1 MIVRIWFYH
10 FSNVA
15 HYLTKNLIPS
25 DHGSHAIAKCIMHEK
40 LSWKNRTPLK
50 SFIQKSGPWESTLS
64 ILTTTCLVIG
74 PLDPLPLSLTKIFSL
89 SFYPFSSSLS
99 IEEQSRHAKLNSLKR
114 SKHQRKTTSKFP
126 SQIFLLN
133 PHGCKLFF
141 DLWKTNKKKILFSP
155 TFIAF
160 GRLLFCF
167 LLELVGLCSSLCV
180 FNKLVY
186 FQLNGFNSTP
196 HMIIW
201 RLMSSDVIGCCLFLP
216 CNYLFQFGACW
227 LSVLI
232 FVAFSFGIWMQILE
246 VLPIGYFKKS
256 FYAVLGN

>member
-1 MIVRIWFYH
+1 MHITLPRTWSHQIMAPTELQ
-10 FSNVA
+10 NA
-15 HYLTKNLIPS
+15 LCTKSLAGRTE
-25 DHGSHAIAKCIMHEK
+25 HRWSH
-40 LSWKNRTPLK
+40 
-50 SFIQKSGPWESTLS
+50 SFKKVGPGNPPFPFLQQH
-64 ILTTTCLVIG
+64 V
-74 PLDPLPLSLTKIFSL
+74 LSLAHWTHSPSL
-89 SFYPFSSSLS
+89 LQKYFLFLFFLFLLHYQLKNKADTP
-99 IEEQSRHAKLNSLKR
+99 KLNSLKR

-216 CNYLFQFGACW
+216 CNLFASIWCLLVECLDFCCFLFWYMNANIGSSANR
-227 LSVLI
+227 VL
-232 FVAFSFGIWMQILE
+232 
-246 VLPIGYFKKS
+246 
-256 FYAVLGN
+256 

>member
-1 MIVRIWFYH
+1 MHITLPRTWSHQIMAPTQLQ
-10 FSNVA
+10 NA
-15 HYLTKNLIPS
+15 LCTKNLAGRTE
-25 DHGSHAIAKCIMHEK
+25 HRWSH
-40 LSWKNRTPLK
+40 
-50 SFIQKSGPWESTLS
+50 SFKKVGPGNPPFPFLQQH
-64 ILTTTCLVIG
+64 V
-74 PLDPLPLSLTKIFSL
+74 LSLAHWTHSPSL
-89 SFYPFSSSLS
+89 LQKYFLFLFLPFSSSLS

-196 HMIIW
+196 HMILW
-201 RLMSSDVIGCCLFLP
+201 RLMSSDMIGCCLFLP
-216 CNYLFQFGACW
+216 CNLFASIWCLLVECLDFCCFLFWYMNASIGSSANR
-227 LSVLI
+227 VL
-232 FVAFSFGIWMQILE
+232 
-246 VLPIGYFKKS
+246 
-256 FYAVLGN
+256 

>member
-1 MIVRIWFYH
+1 MHITLPRTWSHQIMAPTQLQ
-10 FSNVA
+10 NA
-15 HYLTKNLIPS
+15 LCTKNLAGRTE
-25 DHGSHAIAKCIMHEK
+25 HRWSH
-40 LSWKNRTPLK
+40 
-50 SFIQKSGPWESTLS
+50 SFKKVGPGNPPFPFLQQH
-64 ILTTTCLVIG
+64 V
-74 PLDPLPLSLTKIFSL
+74 LSLAHWTHSPSL
-89 SFYPFSSSLS
+89 LQKYFLFLFWPFSSSLS

-155 TFIAF
+155 PFIAF
-160 GRLLFCF
+160 GWLLFCF

-216 CNYLFQFGACW
+216 CNLFASIWCLLVECLDFCCFLFWYMNASIGSSANR
-227 LSVLI
+227 VL
-232 FVAFSFGIWMQILE
+232 
-246 VLPIGYFKKS
+246 
-256 FYAVLGN
+256 

>member
-1 MIVRIWFYH
+1 MHITLPRTWSHQIMAPTQLQ
-10 FSNVA
+10 NA
-15 HYLTKNLIPS
+15 LCTKNLAGRTE
-25 DHGSHAIAKCIMHEK
+25 HRWSH
-40 LSWKNRTPLK
+40 
-50 SFIQKSGPWESTLS
+50 SFKKVGPGNPPFPFLQQH
-64 ILTTTCLVIG
+64 V
-74 PLDPLPLSLTKIFSL
+74 LSLAHWTHSPSL
-89 SFYPFSSSLS
+89 LQKYFLFLFILFLLHYQLKNKADTP
-99 IEEQSRHAKLNSLKR
+99 KLNSLKR

-155 TFIAF
+155 PFIAF
-160 GRLLFCF
+160 GWLLFCF

-216 CNYLFQFGACW
+216 CNLFASIWCLLVECLDFCCFLFWYMNANIGSSANR
-227 LSVLI
+227 VL
-232 FVAFSFGIWMQILE
+232 
-246 VLPIGYFKKS
+246 
-256 FYAVLGN
+256 

>member
-1 MIVRIWFYH
+1 MHITLRRTWSHQIMAPTELQNALW
-10 FSNVA
+10 
-15 HYLTKNLIPS
+15 TKSLAGRTE
-25 DHGSHAIAKCIMHEK
+25 HRWSH
-40 LSWKNRTPLK
+40 
-50 SFIQKSGPWESTLS
+50 SFKKVGPGNPPFPFLQQH
-64 ILTTTCLVIG
+64 V
-74 PLDPLPLSLTKIFSL
+74 LSLAHWTHSPSL
-89 SFYPFSSSLS
+89 LQKYFLFLFLPFSSSLS

-155 TFIAF
+155 PFIAF
-160 GRLLFCF
+160 GWLLFCF

-196 HMIIW
+196 HMILW
-201 RLMSSDVIGCCLFLP
+201 RLMSSDMIGCCLFLP

-232 FVAFSFGIWMQILE
+232 FVAFSFGIWMQVLE

>member
-1 MIVRIWFYH
+1 MHITLPRTRSHQIMAPTQLQ
-10 FSNVA
+10 NA
-15 HYLTKNLIPS
+15 LCTKNLAGRTE
-25 DHGSHAIAKCIMHEK
+25 HRWSH
-40 LSWKNRTPLK
+40 
-50 SFIQKSGPWESTLS
+50 SFKKVGPGNPPFPFWQQH
-64 ILTTTCLVIG
+64 V
-74 PLDPLPLSLTKIFSL
+74 LSLAHWTHSPSL
-89 SFYPFSSSLS
+89 LQKYFLFLFFLFLLHYQLKNKADTP
-99 IEEQSRHAKLNSLKR
+99 KLNSLKR

-160 GRLLFCF
+160 GWLLFCF

-216 CNYLFQFGACW
+216 CNLFASIWCLLVECLDFFCFLFWYMNANIGSSANR
-227 LSVLI
+227 VL
-232 FVAFSFGIWMQILE
+232 
-246 VLPIGYFKKS
+246 
-256 FYAVLGN
+256 

>member
-1 MIVRIWFYH
+1 MHITLPRTWSHQIMAPTQLQ
-10 FSNVA
+10 NA
-15 HYLTKNLIPS
+15 LCTKNLAGRTE
-25 DHGSHAIAKCIMHEK
+25 HRWSH
-40 LSWKNRTPLK
+40 
-50 SFIQKSGPWESTLS
+50 SFIHSFKKVGPGNPPFPFLQQH
-64 ILTTTCLVIG
+64 V
-74 PLDPLPLSLTKIFSL
+74 LSLAHWTHSPSL
-89 SFYPFSSSLS
+89 LQKYFLFLFILFLLHYQLKNKADTP
-99 IEEQSRHAKLNSLKR
+99 KLNSLKR

>member
-1 MIVRIWFYH
+1 MSCHW
-10 FSNVA
+10 
-15 HYLTKNLIPS
+15 P
-25 DHGSHAIAKCIMHEK
+25 
-40 LSWKNRTPLK
+40 
-50 SFIQKSGPWESTLS
+50 
-64 ILTTTCLVIG
+64 IG
-74 PLDPLPLSLTKIFSL
+74 PTPPLSYKNIFS
-89 SFYPFSSSLS
+89 FFSGLFLLHY
-99 IEEQSRHAKLNSLKR
+99 QLKNKADTPKLNSLKR

-216 CNYLFQFGACW
+216 CNLFASIWCLLVECLDFCCFLFWYMNASIGSSANR
-227 LSVLI
+227 VL
-232 FVAFSFGIWMQILE
+232 
-246 VLPIGYFKKS
+246 
-256 FYAVLGN
+256 

>member
-1 MIVRIWFYH
+1 MHITLRRTWSHQIMAPTQLQ
-10 FSNVA
+10 NA
-15 HYLTKNLIPS
+15 LCTKNLAGRTE
-25 DHGSHAIAKCIMHEK
+25 HRWSH
-40 LSWKNRTPLK
+40 
-50 SFIQKSGPWESTLS
+50 SFIHSFKKVGPGNPPFPFLQQH
-64 ILTTTCLVIG
+64 V
-74 PLDPLPLSLTKIFSL
+74 LSLAHWTHSPSL
-89 SFYPFSSSLS
+89 LQKYFLFLFWPFSSSLS

-155 TFIAF
+155 PFIAF
-160 GRLLFCF
+160 GWLLFCF

-216 CNYLFQFGACW
+216 CNLFASIWCLLVECLDFCCFLFWYMNANIGSSANR
-227 LSVLI
+227 VL
-232 FVAFSFGIWMQILE
+232 
-246 VLPIGYFKKS
+246 
-256 FYAVLGN
+256 

>member
-1 MIVRIWFYH
+1 MHITLRRTWSHQIMAPTELQNALW
-10 FSNVA
+10 
-15 HYLTKNLIPS
+15 TKSLAGRTE
-25 DHGSHAIAKCIMHEK
+25 HRWSH
-40 LSWKNRTPLK
+40 
-50 SFIQKSGPWESTLS
+50 SFIHSFKKVGPGNPPFPFLQQH
-64 ILTTTCLVIG
+64 V
-74 PLDPLPLSLTKIFSL
+74 LSLAHWTHSPSL
-89 SFYPFSSSLS
+89 LQKYFLFLFLPFSSSLS

-216 CNYLFQFGACW
+216 CNLFASIWCLLVECLDFCCFLFWYMNANIGSSANR
-227 LSVLI
+227 VL
-232 FVAFSFGIWMQILE
+232 
-246 VLPIGYFKKS
+246 
-256 FYAVLGN
+256 

>member
-1 MIVRIWFYH
+1 MHITLPRTWSHQIMAPTELQ
-10 FSNVA
+10 NA
-15 HYLTKNLIPS
+15 LCTKSLAGRTE
-25 DHGSHAIAKCIMHEK
+25 HRWSH
-40 LSWKNRTPLK
+40 
-50 SFIQKSGPWESTLS
+50 SFKKVGPGNPPFPFLQQH
-64 ILTTTCLVIG
+64 V
-74 PLDPLPLSLTKIFSL
+74 LSLAHWTHSPSL
-89 SFYPFSSSLS
+89 LQKYFLFLFFLFLLHYQLKNKADTP
-99 IEEQSRHAKLNSLKR
+99 KLNSLKR

-160 GRLLFCF
+160 GWLLFCF

-216 CNYLFQFGACW
+216 CNLFASIWCLLVECLDFCCFLFWYMNANIGSSANR
-227 LSVLI
+227 VL
-232 FVAFSFGIWMQILE
+232 
-246 VLPIGYFKKS
+246 
-256 FYAVLGN
+256 

>member
-25 DHGSHAIAKCIMHEK
+25 DHGSHGIAKCIMNEK

-50 SFIQKSGPWESTLS
+50 SFIHSFIQKSGPRESTLS
-64 ILTTTCLVIG
+64 ILTTTCLVLG

-155 TFIAF
+155 PFIAF
-160 GRLLFCF
+160 GWLLFCF

-216 CNYLFQFGACW
+216 CNLFASIWCLLVECLDFCCFLFWYMNANIGSSANR
-227 LSVLI
+227 VL
-232 FVAFSFGIWMQILE
+232 
-246 VLPIGYFKKS
+246 
-256 FYAVLGN
+256 

>member
-1 MIVRIWFYH
+1 MHITLRRTWSHQIMAPTELQNALW
-10 FSNVA
+10 
-15 HYLTKNLIPS
+15 TKSLAGRTE
-25 DHGSHAIAKCIMHEK
+25 HRWSH
-40 LSWKNRTPLK
+40 
-50 SFIQKSGPWESTLS
+50 SFKKVGPGNPPFPFLQQH
-64 ILTTTCLVIG
+64 V
-74 PLDPLPLSLTKIFSL
+74 LSLAHWTHSPSL
-89 SFYPFSSSLS
+89 LQKYFLFLFLPFSSSLS

-196 HMIIW
+196 HMILW
-201 RLMSSDVIGCCLFLP
+201 RLMSSDMIGCCLFLP